1 MKQLLLVF
9 LGGGIGSSLRFWI
22 SKYLL
27 NNESSIPIGTLTVNV
42 LGCLLIGLFLG
53 LALKNNLVSQ
63 NMMLLVATGFCGGF
77 TTFSAF
83 AQENYILLKT
93 GDITSFLLY
102 TAGSVV
108 LGLVAVLI
116 GVYISRLF

>member
-22 SKYLL
+22 SRYLL
-27 NNESSIPIGTLTVNV
+27 NNDSSIPLGTFTVNV

-53 LALKNNLVSQ
+53 LALKNNLLSQ
-63 NMMLLVATGFCGGF
+63 NMMLLFATGFCGGF

-93 GDITSFLLY
+93 GDITSFVVY
-102 TAGSVV
+102 TAGSLI
-108 LGLVAVLI
+108 LGLIAVLA
-116 GVYISRLF
+116 GVWFSKLF

>member
-22 SKYLL
+22 SRYLL
-27 NNESSIPIGTLTVNV
+27 NNDSSIPLGTFTVNV
-42 LGCLLIGLFLG
+42 LGCLFIGLFLG

-63 NMMLLVATGFCGGF
+63 NMMLLFATGFCGGF

-93 GDITSFLLY
+93 GDITSFVVY
-102 TAGSVV
+102 TAGSLI
-108 LGLVAVLI
+108 LGLIAVLAGI
-116 GVYISRLF
+116 WVSKLF